1 MGDDYYFAQ
10 AVRILQ
16 SGCMELG
23 LYPLQVF
30 TSLVVILG
38 AALVALICD
47 FLKGNNEQLRELN
60 IELKVR
66 REEEHKRMQLML
78 PQAAVAQ
85 AAATGVA
92 AAGASVPRR
101 EHAPRSLAIPKERKR
116 TAAPEAIAAME
127 RGAQLAGLP
136 RTPRVPARVP
146 SPSPSKPQLVETPSR
161 AEIEPQRI
169 PEQVLVQAMAASSET
184 RPAASSAVPTQAAA
198 KKDWGSLLAAKRTP
212 APPPEQSP
220 LLTAVMEAT
229 ASDRFKTAAE
239 AL

>member
-38 AALVALICD
+38 AAFVALICD
-47 FLKGNNEQLRELN
+47 FLKGNNEQLRELT

-66 REEEHKRMQLML
+66 REEEHKRMQLMT
-78 PQAAVAQ
+78 PQLAVANG
-85 AAATGVA
+85 AATGPAPVA
-92 AAGASVPRR
+92 ASVGESIARR
-101 EHAPRSLAIPKERKR
+101 EHAPRSLAIPQGRKR

-136 RTPRVPARVP
+136 RPSRTPREADASKVMERPVRVAARVP
-146 SPSPSKPQLVETPSR
+146 VLPPPQPQLVET
-161 AEIEPQRI
+161 
-169 PEQVLVQAMAASSET
+169 
-184 RPAASSAVPTQAAA
+184 
-198 KKDWGSLLAAKRTP
+198 
-212 APPPEQSP
+212 
-220 LLTAVMEAT
+220 
-229 ASDRFKTAAE
+229 
-239 AL
+239 